1 MSMKDVIITKYK
13 IVEKQPVTHDTSR
26 FRFALPAQTEF
37 KYLPGDHVKIY
48 PNPQNQLEFK
58 PYTPT
63 TTPDTKGYFELIIK
77 HYPGG
82 KVSGYMKE
90 RGLGDDVG
98 MSGPE
103 KGGHFE
109 DGMAKKVG
117 MVAGGTGITPMISMI
132 RSILTRALEVEIFLL
147 FANKS
152 IDDIILK
159 DEFDKYADEY
169 DNFNRYYVLDKG
181 PEGWQ
186 MGEGRITKELMGER
200 LFGPSEDTVIFVCG
214 PPMMQINLKKQ
225 LLELGYL
232 SDKVIFP

>member
-1 MSMKDVIITKYK
+1 MSQKDVVINKYK
-13 IVEKQPVTHDTSR
+13 IIEKQPVTHDTSR
-26 FRFALPAQTEF
+26 FRFALPPNIDF
-37 KYLPGDHVKIY
+37 KFLPGDHIKIY
-48 PNPQNQLEFK
+48 PDENNPLEFR

-63 TTPDTKGYFELIIK
+63 NTPDIKDYFELIIK

-90 RGLGDDVG
+90 RGLGDDVAV
-98 MSGPE
+98 SGPE

-117 MVAGGTGITPMISMI
+117 MVAGGTGITPMISII
-132 RSILTRALEVEIFLL
+132 RSILSRGIDVEIILL
-147 FANKS
+147 FANKT

-159 DEFDKYADEY
+159 DEFDRYADNY

-181 PEGWQ
+181 PEGWP
-186 MGEGRITKELMGER
+186 MGEGRITKDMMNEK
-200 LFGPSEDTVIFVCG
+200 LFKASDDTVIFVCG

-225 LLELGYL
+225 LMELGHPGE
-232 SDKVIFP
+232 KIIFP

>member
-1 MSMKDVIITKYK
+1 MSMKDVKITEYK
-13 IVEKQPVTHDTSR
+13 IIEKQPVTHDTSR
-26 FRFALPAQTEF
+26 FRFALPPEIAF
-37 KYLPGDHVKIY
+37 VFLPGDHVKVF
-48 PNPQNQLEFK
+48 PDSANPLVFK

-63 TTPDTKGYFELIIK
+63 NTPDIKDYFELIIK
-77 HYPGG
+77 HYPDG
-82 KVSGYMKE
+82 KVSGYMKGKNE
-90 RGLGDDVG
+90 GDLVA

-132 RSILTRALEVEIFLL
+132 RSILKRNIEVEISLL

-159 DEFDKYADEY
+159 DELDNYSADH
-169 DNFNRYYVLDKG
+169 DNFSLYYVLNKA
-181 PEGWQ
+181 PEGWE
-186 MGEGRITKELMGER
+186 MGGGHINKDLMAER
-200 LFGPSEDTVIFVCG
+200 LYNPSDDTVIFVCG

-225 LLELGYL
+225 LIELGHPGE
-232 SDKVIFP
+232 KVIFP